1 MFEAF
6 QVILG
11 THERLNEFSTEQTEG
26 WSGEDKRNAN
36 DFMHCLSRFDFIIGM
51 VSLYFLLHPI
61 HGTTQ
66 KLQGRS
72 QDILQAYIDI
82 DEVMSKLK
90 SMRSGIDKLFSKIY
104 TQSCR
109 VAEKMGVTPAKP
121 RAPAQ
126 SKYRPN
132 APAKSIEGYFRQN
145 IGIPLLD
152 SIINS
157 MELRFTDVAKQA
169 SKLLYLVPS
178 MLISDDFSEDVLEDT
193 ISQYHDDIPKPDL
206 VYLEI
211 RNSRHLF
218 LEMPKERVPQTIS
231 LAIKTVD
238 KGHFPNVHTLLK
250 LAATLPITSC

>member
-1 MFEAF
+1 MPFMFEAF

-26 WSGEDKRNAN
+26 WSGEDKKNAN

-104 TQSCR
+104 QSCR
-109 VAEKMGVTPAKP
+109 VAEKMGVTRAKP

-126 SKYRPN
+126 CTVQVQ
-132 APAKSIEGYFRQN
+132 AKCS
-145 IGIPLLD
+145 
-152 SIINS
+152 S
-157 MELRFTDVAKQA
+157 
-169 SKLLYLVPS
+169 
-178 MLISDDFSEDVLEDT
+178 
-193 ISQYHDDIPKPDL
+193 
-206 VYLEI
+206 
-211 RNSRHLF
+211 
-218 LEMPKERVPQTIS
+218 
-231 LAIKTVD
+231 
-238 KGHFPNVHTLLK
+238 
-250 LAATLPITSC
+250 